1 MTVDIPVTA
10 ADSVASLTVN
20 KIGSVLTLNVALP
33 LETTAERFW
42 VGKKLRP
49 LFKTSTDVIV
59 PAALTLGENSGIID
73 SGPWGPS
80 FNVIIGGAPAL

>member
-20 KIGSVLTLNVALP
+20 NIGSVFTLKVALP

-42 VGKKLRP
+42 VGKKFLP
-49 LFKTSTDVIV
+49 LFITSTDVIV
-59 PAALTLGENSGIID
+59 PAALTFGEN
-73 SGPWGPS
+73 
-80 FNVIIGGAPAL
+80 

>member
-1 MTVDIPVTA
+1 MSLKIGYGINSLNVTVDIPVTA

-20 KIGSVLTLNVALP
+20 KIGSVFTLKVALP
-33 LETTAERFW
+33 LEMTALKFC
-42 VGKKLRP
+42 VGKKFRP

-73 SGPWGPS
+73 SGP
-80 FNVIIGGAPAL
+80 